1 MEMMGRAETWKR
13 AANMQVVSLEEG
25 AFVGRLDDF
34 QFDLESGR
42 IYGWRLKGSGMFARA
57 GGTASEKVMLI
68 GRDVAFIQSERDVE
82 WSGGKPNH
90 AEGRAWA
97 SVYTGTAVMSRRGS
111 NMGAI
116 QDFVIDVSGDNVTG
130 LILHGNKLLVL
141 DEEVQ
146 TGPDVVIAR
155 STEQLIALPDEPQ
168 REPWWR
174 RIRAAIPRREEAPLL
189 EQGEE

>member
-1 MEMMGRAETWKR
+1 MEMLRRAETWKR

-57 GGTASEKVMLI
+57 GGTAAEKVMLI

-130 LILHGNKLLVL
+130 LILHGNKLLVM